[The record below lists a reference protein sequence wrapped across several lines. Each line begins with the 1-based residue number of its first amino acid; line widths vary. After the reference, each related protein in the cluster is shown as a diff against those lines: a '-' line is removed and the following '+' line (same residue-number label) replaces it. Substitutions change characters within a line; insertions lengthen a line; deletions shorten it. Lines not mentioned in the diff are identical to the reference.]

1 MVGTDCG
8 LKRNERK
15 MALVSYRTR
24 VNAPIE
30 ILLQHLLEKVE
41 TPEKFIPAV
50 SRSEILERPGPN
62 TVDRLMFLDDG
73 TGEKP
78 TRELI
83 THDIHTRCI
92 VFKMIDNP
100 VWSGFV
106 TNTILD
112 NGDGLELDITMHW
125 QTKEKDHPAEN
136 APWADIVKD
145 AVLQT
150 KELAEAEAA
159 K

>member
-1 MVGTDCG
+1 
-8 LKRNERK
+8 

-24 VNAPIE
+24 VNAPIDV
-30 ILLQHLLEKVE
+30 LWTHLLEKVE

-50 SRSEILERPGPN
+50 TRSEILGRPGPN

-78 TRELI
+78 TREII
-83 THDIHTRCI
+83 TSDVHTRSI
-92 VFKMIDNP
+92 VFKMFDNP

-106 TNTILD
+106 TNTVLD
-112 NGDGLELDITMHW
+112 DRDGLELDITMHW
-125 QTKEKDHPAEN
+125 QAKETGHPAEN
-136 APWADIVKD
+136 APWAEIVKD

-159 K
+159 QQA

>member
-1 MVGTDCG
+1 
-8 LKRNERK
+8 

-24 VNAPIE
+24 VNAPIDV
-30 ILLQHLLEKVE
+30 LWKHLLEKVE

-50 SRSEILERPGPN
+50 TRSEILGRPGPN

-78 TRELI
+78 TREII
-83 THDIHTRCI
+83 TSDVHTRCI
-92 VFKMIDNP
+92 VFKMFDNP

-106 TNTILD
+106 TNTVLD
-112 NGDGLELDITMHW
+112 DRDG
-125 QTKEKDHPAEN
+125 QAKEAGHPAEN
-136 APWADIVKD
+136 APWAEIVKD

-159 K
+159 QQA

>member
-1 MVGTDCG
+1 MP
-8 LKRNERK
+8 
-15 MALVSYRTR
+15 LVSYRTQ
-24 VNAPIE
+24 VEAPIDV
-30 ILLQHLLEKVE
+30 LWKHLLEKIE

-50 SRSEILERPGPN
+50 TRSEILGRPGPN

-73 TGEKP
+73 GGEKA
-78 TRELI
+78 TREII
-83 THDIHTRCI
+83 THDIHTRSV

-112 NGDGLELDITMHW
+112 DGNGLELDITMHW
-125 QTKEKDHPAEN
+125 QALEAGHPAEN

-145 AVLQT
+145 AVMQT
-150 KELAEAEAA
+150 KRLAEAELR
-159 K
+159 

>member
-1 MVGTDCG
+1 
-8 LKRNERK
+8 
-15 MALVSYRTR
+15 MALVSYRIR
-24 VNAPIE
+24 VNAPMDV
-30 ILLQHLLEKVE
+30 LWKHLLEKVE

-50 SRSEILERPGPN
+50 TRSEILGRPGPG
-62 TVDRLMFLDDG
+62 TVDRLMYLDDG

-78 TRELI
+78 TREII
-83 THDIHTRCI
+83 TSDIHTRSI

-106 TNTILD
+106 ANTVMD
-112 NGDGLELDITMHW
+112 DRDGLELDITMHW
-125 QTKEKDHPAEN
+125 QAKEEGHPAES
-136 APWADIVKD
+136 APWAEIVKD

-159 K
+159 QQK

>member
-1 MVGTDCG
+1 
-8 LKRNERK
+8 
-15 MALVSYRTR
+15 MALVSYRAR
-24 VNAPIE
+24 VNASIDV
-30 ILLQHLLEKVE
+30 LWKHLLEKVE
-41 TPEKFIPAV
+41 SPEKFIPAV
-50 SRSEILERPGPN
+50 TRSEILARLGPD
-62 TVDRLMFLDDG
+62 TIDRLMYLDDG

-78 TRELI
+78 TREII
-83 THDIHTRCI
+83 TSDVHTRCI
-92 VFKMIDNP
+92 VFKMTDNP

-112 NGDGLELDITMHW
+112 DRDGIELDITMHW
-125 QTKEKDHPAEN
+125 QAKTAGHPAEK

-150 KELAEAEAA
+150 KKLAEA

>member
-1 MVGTDCG
+1 
-8 LKRNERK
+8 

-30 ILLQHLLEKVE
+30 ILWQHLLEKVE

-50 SRSEILERPGPN
+50 TRSEILGRPGPN
-62 TVDRLMFLDDG
+62 TVDRLMYLDDG

-78 TRELI
+78 TREVI
-83 THDIHTRCI
+83 TSDIHTRCI
-92 VFKMIDNP
+92 IFKMIDNP

-106 TNTILD
+106 ANTIID
-112 NGDGLELDITMHW
+112 DADGNGPELDITMHW
-125 QTKEKDHPAEN
+125 QTKENGHPAEN

-150 KELAEAEAA
+150 KELAEAEAV
-159 K
+159 KQE